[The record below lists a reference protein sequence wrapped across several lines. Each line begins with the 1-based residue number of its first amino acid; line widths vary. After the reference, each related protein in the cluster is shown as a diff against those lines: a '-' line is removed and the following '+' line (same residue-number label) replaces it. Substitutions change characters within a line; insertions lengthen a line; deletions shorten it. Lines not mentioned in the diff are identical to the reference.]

1 MDMWKNFKTFY
12 TLAGVTLIGLAMS
25 SIYVSLYLYEP
36 MKDKAEEE
44 EKEEELHYRMKY
56 FEELEELEDRKMTKE
71 ELKDLSTKSIH
82 ESTPEGDVI
91 MTYSSDTETFWYY
104 ADTKSIQYWV
114 LDTVARLYTINNNCK
129 CVCVNYQE
137 EFIKGKDKTLSQKE
151 IDTQKAEEKKEEDEK
166 KEEEKSV
173 FAKFKSYNKGR
184 GNESKEKKLK
194 KYHIMTEASNR
205 FTYKGRLSDY
215 EDLNE
220 NKNDDNDNDEN
231 EHVKKEPKLID
242 FATFKNRFSSDENKD
257 KIKTL

>member
-25 SIYVSLYLYEP
+25 SICVGLYLYEP
-36 MKDKAEEE
+36 MKNKAEEE

-56 FEELEELEDRKMTKE
+56 FQELDELEDRKMTKK
-71 ELKDLSTKSIH
+71 ELKDLAKETIH

-91 MTYSSDTETFWYY
+91 MSYSSDTETFWYY

-114 LDTVARLYTINNNCK
+114 LDTVARMYTIKNNCK
-129 CVCVNYQE
+129 SVCVNYQE
-137 EFIKGKDKTLSQKE
+137 EFKKGKDKTLSQKE
-151 IDTQKAEEKKEEDEK
+151 IDEQKEEEKKDEDEK
-166 KEEEKSV
+166 KEKEKSV
-173 FAKFKSYNKGR
+173 FANFKSYNKGR

-194 KYHIMTEASNR
+194 KYHIMTEVSNR

-215 EDLNE
+215 EDKDE
-220 NKNDDNDNDEN
+220 NKEKDGE
-231 EHVKKEPKLID
+231 EHVKKAPKRID

>member
-1 MDMWKNFKTFY
+1 MWKNLKIFY
-12 TLAGVTLIGLAMS
+12 TLAGVTLVGLTIS
-25 SIYVSLYLYEP
+25 SICVGFYLYEP
-36 MKDKAEEE
+36 MKNKADEE
-44 EKEEELHYRMKY
+44 EKEDELHYRMKY
-56 FEELEELEDRKMTKE
+56 FDELDELEDRKMTKK
-71 ELKDLSTKSIH
+71 ELKDLSKEYIH
-82 ESTPEGDVI
+82 ENTPEGDVI

-137 EFIKGKDKTLSQKE
+137 EFNKGKDKTLTQKE
-151 IDTQKAEEKKEEDEK
+151 VDEQKVEENKEEEK

-205 FTYKGRLSDY
+205 FTYKGKLCDH
-215 EDLNE
+215 EDKDE
-220 NKNDDNDNDEN
+220 NKGIDEN
-231 EHVKKEPKLID
+231 KDKDGDEPVKKAPLGID
-242 FATFKNRFSSDENKD
+242 FATFKNRFSNAASDD